1 MSYTKTKIIARRI
14 PSGLGNFP
22 RSTTVEAHTVRGG
35 MGDWAGVSSSGA
47 ADYCSSYLG
56 PNGTTAQMVAC
67 VNGIKSGSGPGPKP
81 STGSAPSDSGS
92 GAEGAILGVLTSFFT
107 PPKPTMPTGPMM
119 APQQGMSQST
129 MIALGVGAVGLL
141 AIVML
146 ASK

>member
-35 MGDWAGVSSSGA
+35 
-47 ADYCSSYLG
+47 L
-56 PNGTTAQMVAC
+56 GTTYGCGADQTMRNDVTYA
-67 VNGIKSGSGPGPKP
+67 GIKGQCMTDAQYAECK
-81 STGSAPSDSGS
+81 STGKVFGQPCGVDTGGDSGS
-92 GAEGAILGVLTSFFT
+92 GAEGAILGVLTSFFA
-107 PPKPTMPTGPMM
+107 PPKPTMPTGPAM
-119 APQQGMSQST
+119 APRQQGMSQST
-129 MIALGVGAVGLL
+129 MIALGIGAVGLL